1 MKKSGGKKRRKGVRR
16 RAVSKDWGRSWDWPD
31 VRLGVG
37 GWGVTQGEAKR
48 RRLSVLI

>member
-31 VRLGVG
+31 VRLGV
-37 GWGVTQGEAKR
+37 TQGEAKR

>member
-1 MKKSGGKKRRKGVRR
+1 MKKSGGKRRKGVRR

-31 VRLGVG
+31 VSEVG

>member
-1 MKKSGGKKRRKGVRR
+1 MKKSGGKKKEGCKEEG
-16 RAVSKDWGRSWDWPD
+16 SEQ
-31 VRLGVG
+31 RLGQILGLARCQIGVG